1 MSAVDLDFDIEVVS
15 DKKYRKA
22 MRRFQDL
29 YPYYGW
35 GLDTKTR
42 GARYFIP
49 ELYCYF
55 TVGDLGLEGTKPA
68 GLRACEL
75 RGVFQFPEGKEE
87 GVSTSTVILHALKR
101 AGFTEVYLDC
111 YDKVRHIWERAGFR
125 TYKIRGWDTALAP
138 KHWHEAYGEQHVYYM
153 RWCKNMQN

>member
-1 MSAVDLDFDIEVVS
+1 MSAVDLDFDIEAVS

-29 YPYYGW
+29 HPYYWW

-55 TVGDLGLEGTKPA
+55 TVGDLGLERKLN
-68 GLRACEL
+68 GLRVCEL
-75 RGVFQFPEGKEE
+75 RGVFQFPEGKEDT
-87 GVSTSTVILHALKR
+87 VSTAAVILHALKR
-101 AGFTEVYLDC
+101 AGFDEVYLDC
-111 YDKVRHIWERAGFR
+111 YGMVRPAWERAGFR
-125 TYKIRGWDTALAP
+125 TYRIQCWDTALAP
-138 KHWHEAYGEQHVYYM
+138 KQWHEAYGKHHVYYM